1 MRRRPPG
8 GGGSRFDASPACS
21 EDGFRPPPEECGWNS
36 DATGYG
42 AGARLGAF
50 PVALSGESELGVD
63 PLDVFSCEGPANT
76 SGGGGGASA
85 TELMKAVVWA
95 SSSGAGRVEE
105 GRAHDAAARV
115 LQTYRMSET
124 SVATTGELFG
134 KMKEVYGA
142 EYDVP
147 CGFGF
152 KNDTHFISGAWIL
165 AAFVLDG
172 AQMWWWCCLK
182 EQPMGT
188 LFTRAA
194 VFPNYAVTLSFSVLA
209 ITITWTCLVE
219 WDDTTLNRLARGVFP
234 VCRVGGCPSGV
245 LCWVLFEID

>member
-8 GGGSRFDASPACS
+8 GVGSRFDASPACS

-105 GRAHDAAARV
+105 GRAHDAAARRRGAPGAASLV
-115 LQTYRMSET
+115 HIEESSLRTPPEDMQGGAGGCRGKGQGAGLRGTGGPGRNEKHHVGGAQAHAIDEARDILPFIRRSTHMVSLRGPVGARVFV
-124 SVATTGELFG
+124 SVACFGVGMGYKGERRQGAKEGWALF
-134 KMKEVYGA
+134 
-142 EYDVP
+142 
-147 CGFGF
+147 
-152 KNDTHFISGAWIL
+152 L
-165 AAFVLDG
+165 
-172 AQMWWWCCLK
+172 
-182 EQPMGT
+182 
-188 LFTRAA
+188 RAI
-194 VFPNYAVTLSFSVLA
+194 N
-209 ITITWTCLVE
+209 
-219 WDDTTLNRLARGVFP
+219 
-234 VCRVGGCPSGV
+234 
-245 LCWVLFEID
+245 